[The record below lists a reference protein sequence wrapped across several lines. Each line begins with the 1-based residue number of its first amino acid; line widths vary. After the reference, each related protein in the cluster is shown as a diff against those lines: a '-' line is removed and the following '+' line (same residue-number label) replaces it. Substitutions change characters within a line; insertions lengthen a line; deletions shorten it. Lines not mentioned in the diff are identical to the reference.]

1 MELFKRL
8 MKDTTTRNK
17 LLLVIMI
24 LFITFI
30 GYRIPIPGIDTNYLR
45 LMFADSPLA
54 AGFLNILT
62 GNSLSHMSIFALS
75 ISPYISASIV
85 LQLLGA
91 FVPAIER
98 IQKDGAVGKQ
108 KMERLTFLV
117 GALIAIIESLFMAIG
132 LGQKGLFIEYTWYM
146 VLLTVVIWTV
156 GACVLIWIGQ
166 FITNK
171 LIGNGISMILL
182 FNILSSMPDSLG
194 STFTYLTNGKNTWI
208 SIAIAVAMVVV
219 GLLLIAYVVVMNEGE
234 KRIHLSNSNQ
244 SSGISGANDNIMPLR
259 VNMGGV
265 MPIIF
270 SSAIMSAPAM
280 IAQLFNVN
288 SESVAG
294 TIIGC
299 FNQANWFQWEKP
311 IYNIGILIFIP
322 LTFVFSYFYS
332 EISFNTHDIAENLKK
347 SGGIINGIRPGE
359 PTAEYLDKQV
369 KRILLIGT
377 TMLVVIAL
385 IPTVISGIFSIPN
398 LSFGGTTIIIVV
410 GVLLEMK
417 NTIIAQTSSVAYKSL
432 LKKSSRKRLGRGGR

>member
-1 MELFKRL
+1 

-24 LFITFI
+24 LFVMFI
-30 GYRIPIPGIDTNYLR
+30 GYRIPIPGIDTTYLR

-54 AGFLNILT
+54 SGFLNILT
-62 GNSLSHMSIFALS
+62 GNSLSTMSLFALS
-75 ISPYISASIV
+75 VSPYISASII
-85 LQLLGA
+85 LQLMGA

-98 IQKDGAVGKQ
+98 MQKDGAVGRQ
-108 KMERLTFLV
+108 KIERLTFVV
-117 GALIAIIESLFMAIG
+117 GALIAIVESLFMAIG
-132 LGQKGLFIEYTWYM
+132 LGQKGLFVEYTWYM
-146 VLLTVVIWTV
+146 VLITTVIWTA
-156 GACVLIWIGQ
+156 GACLLIWIGQ

-171 LIGNGISMILL
+171 LIGNGISLILL
-182 FNILSSMPDSLG
+182 FNILSSMPDSLS
-194 STFTYLTNGKNTWI
+194 STFTHLTTGKNTWV
-208 SIAIAVAMVVV
+208 SIVIATAMIIV

-234 KRIHLSNSNQ
+234 KRIHLSNSQ
-244 SSGISGANDNIMPLR
+244 QTSGISGANDNIMPLR

-270 SSAIMSAPAM
+270 SSAIMSAPIM
-280 IAQLFNVN
+280 LAQLFDVN
-288 SESVAG
+288 PDSVGG
-294 TIIGC
+294 TIINC
-299 FNQANWFQWEKP
+299 FNQANWFQWDKP
-311 IYNIGILIFIP
+311 IYNVGILIFIP

-332 EISFNTHDIAENLKK
+332 EMSFNTHDIAENLKK

-359 PTAEYLDKQV
+359 PTAEYLNKQV

-385 IPTVISGIFSIPN
+385 IPTFISGIFKIPN
-398 LSFGGTTIIIVV
+398 MSFGGTTIIIIV

-432 LKKSSRKRLGRGGR
+432 LKKSSRKRLGRRGH

>member
-1 MELFKRL
+1 

-24 LFITFI
+24 LFVMFI
-30 GYRIPIPGIDTNYLR
+30 GYRIPIPGIDTTYLR

-54 AGFLNILT
+54 SGFLNILT
-62 GNSLSHMSIFALS
+62 GNSLSTMSLFALS
-75 ISPYISASIV
+75 VSPYISASII
-85 LQLLGA
+85 LQLMGA

-98 IQKDGAVGKQ
+98 MQKDGAVGRQ
-108 KMERLTFLV
+108 KIERLTFVV
-117 GALIAIIESLFMAIG
+117 GALIAIVESLFMAIG
-132 LGQKGLFIEYTWYM
+132 LGQKGLFVEYTWYM
-146 VLLTVVIWTV
+146 VLITTVIWTA
-156 GACVLIWIGQ
+156 GACLLIWIGQ

-171 LIGNGISMILL
+171 LIGNGISLILL
-182 FNILSSMPDSLG
+182 FNILSSMPDSLS
-194 STFTYLTNGKNTWI
+194 STFTHLTTGKNTWV
-208 SIAIAVAMVVV
+208 SIVIAAAMIIV

-234 KRIHLSNSNQ
+234 KRIHLSNSQ
-244 SSGISGANDNIMPLR
+244 QTSGISGANDNIMPLR

-270 SSAIMSAPAM
+270 SSAIMSAPIM
-280 IAQLFNVN
+280 LAQLFDVN
-288 SESVAG
+288 PDSVGG
-294 TIIGC
+294 TIINC
-299 FNQANWFQWEKP
+299 FNQANWFQWDKP
-311 IYNIGILIFIP
+311 IYNVGILIFIP

-332 EISFNTHDIAENLKK
+332 EMSFNTHDIAENLKK

-359 PTAEYLDKQV
+359 PTAEYLNKQV

-385 IPTVISGIFSIPN
+385 IPTFISGIFKIPN
-398 LSFGGTTIIIVV
+398 MSFGGTTIIIIV

-432 LKKSSRKRLGRGGR
+432 LKKSSRKRLGRRGH